1 MGFLEAVPIREI
13 AKRGSL
19 FALGAQGRNALSGS
33 LGQSLNP
40 LGRAHNYVS
49 EACSYSGLYQG
60 QALVSPLQP
69 TASALLLSRRAFV
82 IACDVTCIDQ
92 YKVEFINQLLQY
104 RVLLYH
110 LLEDF
115 FSFYQVVGSGH

>member
-1 MGFLEAVPIREI
+1 MRMFELIPVPVITDFLL
-13 AKRGSL
+13 SL
-19 FALGAQGRNALSGS
+19 IHIS
-33 LGQSLNP
+33 
-40 LGRAHNYVS
+40 
-49 EACSYSGLYQG
+49 
-60 QALVSPLQP
+60 LQP

-92 YKVEFINQLLQY
+92 YKVAFINQLLQY